1 MMSISG
7 REWQTLQSI
16 EHGLARSAPKLASM
30 LAIFTRLTVGE
41 RMPARKPVRR
51 AASRIARPRDPGRGW
66 RLQLGRTARR
76 WLWLAAVL
84 ALVALTVV
92 LNHGTGLPADRPAQA
107 AQG

>member
-1 MMSISG
+1 MQRAPRRRSG
-7 REWQTLQSI
+7 LT
-16 EHGLARSAPKLASM
+16 ARQM
-30 LAIFTRLTVGE
+30 AIFTRLTVGE

-66 RLQLGRTARR
+66 RLQLGQAARR

-92 LNHGTGLPADRPAQA
+92 LSHGTGLPADRPAQA